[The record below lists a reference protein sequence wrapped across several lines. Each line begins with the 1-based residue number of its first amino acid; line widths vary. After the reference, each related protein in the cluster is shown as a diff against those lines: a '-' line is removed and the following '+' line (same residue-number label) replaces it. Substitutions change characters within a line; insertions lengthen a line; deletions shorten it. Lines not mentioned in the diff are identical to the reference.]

1 MARSLKSLTDLQ
13 LWVEFKGGNKQA
25 FKLIYHTYYQH
36 LFSYGLKLSGHS
48 DLTEDCIQDLYFKLW
63 RNRGNLGD
71 VQSIKAYLFK
81 SFRRILID
89 LIKSDKKTSNVTDL
103 PAEYDVHL
111 NIEDM
116 LIKNEASR
124 EQMSRLEKAL
134 NNLSK
139 RQKEIIYLCFYKGM
153 SYKEI
158 TEVIPIKYQTVRN
171 CMHEA
176 IKILRKHVTYYQ

>member
-1 MARSLKSLTDLQ
+1 MNRSLKSLPDLQ
-13 LWVEFKGGNKQA
+13 LWIEFKRGNRQA
-25 FKLIYHTYYQH
+25 FKLIYYTYHQH
-36 LFSYGLKLSGHS
+36 LFNYGLKVSGHA
-48 DLTEDCIQDLYFKLW
+48 DIAEDCIQDLFLKLW
-63 RNRGNLGD
+63 KNRKNLGN
-71 VQSIKAYLFK
+71 VHSIKSYLFK

-89 LIKSDKKTSNVTDL
+89 LIKSDKKISDIIDL

-111 NIEDM
+111 NIEEM
-116 LIKNEASR
+116 LIKNEVSR
-124 EQMSRLEKAL
+124 QQLSRLEKAL

-176 IKILRKHVTYYQ
+176 IKVLRKHVSYH

>member
-1 MARSLKSLTDLQ
+1 MTRSLKSLTDLE

-25 FKLIYHTYYQH
+25 FKLIYYTYYQH
-36 LFSYGLKLSGHS
+36 LFSYGLKLSSHT
-48 DLTEDCIQDLYFKLW
+48 DLTEDCIQDLFLKLW
-63 RNRGNLGD
+63 KNRRNLGD
-71 VQSIKAYLFK
+71 VGSIKAYLFK
-81 SFRRILID
+81 SFRRTLID
-89 LIKSDKKTSNVTDL
+89 LIKSDKKTGDIVDL

-111 NIEDM
+111 NVEDM
-116 LIKNEASR
+116 LIKNEAS
-124 EQMSRLEKAL
+124 EQQLLRLEKAL

-139 RQKEIIYLCFYKGM
+139 RQKEIIYLCFYKDM